1 MDCRQEL
8 CPNWPGQGCLS
19 GILECPTKEEF
30 VCWKHDDCS
39 SPDECSDNSIEAWRA
54 SHDTT
59 ACGGMQNGCSACAHI
74 W

>member
-1 MDCRQEL
+1 MDCPIHSEADWDL
-8 CPNWPGQGCLS
+8 CDMN
-19 GILECPTKEEF
+19 CPTEEPEEPE
-30 VCWKHDDCS
+30 VWLCYKHDDCS

-59 ACGGMQNGCSACAHI
+59 SCGGMQNGCSACAHI